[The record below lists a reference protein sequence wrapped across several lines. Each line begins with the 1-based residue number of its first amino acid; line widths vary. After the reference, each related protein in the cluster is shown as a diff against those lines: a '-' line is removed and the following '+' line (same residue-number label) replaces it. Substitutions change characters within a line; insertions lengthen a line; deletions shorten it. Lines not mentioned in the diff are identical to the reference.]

1 MDNITTKYIKSGY
14 SEIEEPII
22 LDETP
27 TTRTVL
33 KCALTPKGVRGKLWR
48 QKKDA
53 DKTFKEVN
61 EIDFRKE
68 DCNYGVEIDIPSE
81 GLKTLARDLYTF
93 FKIRK
98 EEGVEFGENKY
109 ITGKESEYIKVTDK
123 NKAEVIKELIE
134 KGFSEDYL
142 NKLSELEPSII
153 EKVTKAKIQ
162 ERREDDLTNFDLSLL
177 LENEESYWQ
186 DFFENKK
193 WIFGYGLNHQI
204 LKEIQS
210 QPNYGGTSV
219 NGKGGQRGD
228 YLTTTSGAYKYT
240 VLVEIKTPFTPLTNG
255 IKPHHTGAWSL
266 STDLTNAITQLQAN
280 IDTWNKEGSNQ
291 EENIDNLHQKQIYTI
306 VPKGILIIGNQAE
319 LSDPIQ
325 RKTFERF
332 RQNITGVE
340 IITFDELY
348 ERAKFIVNEE

>member
-53 DKTFKEVN
+53 NKTFREVN

-81 GLKTLARDLYTF
+81 GLKKLARDLYTF

-109 ITGKESEYIKVTDK
+109 ITGKEDEYIKVTNK
-123 NKAEVIKELIE
+123 NKAIEVIKDLIE

-142 NKLSELEPSII
+142 NKLGELEPNTMTKIVKAQMQ
-153 EKVTKAKIQ
+153 EK
-162 ERREDDLTNFDLSLL
+162 REKDLAEFEASLL
-177 LENEESYWQ
+177 IKEEYCVISC
-186 DFFENKK
+186 
-193 WIFGYGLNHQI
+193 
-204 LKEIQS
+204 
-210 QPNYGGTSV
+210 
-219 NGKGGQRGD
+219 
-228 YLTTTSGAYKYT
+228 
-240 VLVEIKTPFTPLTNG
+240 
-255 IKPHHTGAWSL
+255 
-266 STDLTNAITQLQAN
+266 
-280 IDTWNKEGSNQ
+280 
-291 EENIDNLHQKQIYTI
+291 
-306 VPKGILIIGNQAE
+306 
-319 LSDPIQ
+319 
-325 RKTFERF
+325 
-332 RQNITGVE
+332 
-340 IITFDELY
+340 
-348 ERAKFIVNEE
+348 